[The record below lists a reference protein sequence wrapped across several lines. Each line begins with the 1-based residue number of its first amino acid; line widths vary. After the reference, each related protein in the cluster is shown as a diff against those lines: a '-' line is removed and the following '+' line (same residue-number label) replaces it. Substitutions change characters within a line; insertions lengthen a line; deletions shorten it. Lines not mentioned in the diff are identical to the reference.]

1 VRRDE
6 SFAVA
11 GHVHVDID
19 VTAGSV
25 LVRTAASGTVAVSV
39 DTANASDFSIALM
52 GDTVTVRAGRRS
64 RSARVLVDCPAGT
77 DVSVRGASLELAAR
91 GPLGSLRVRTAS
103 GDVEADDVV
112 RLEASTASGDLR
124 VGLVRSVLSGSVAS
138 GDLRIERVGG
148 DIDFGSASGDV
159 SIGRC
164 DGSSIAIRS
173 LSGDLRIGLP
183 SGIRVDP
190 EISTLSGRVVLP
202 KPAGAARGDS
212 AGAGERRSV
221 RLRLR
226 TVSGDIRVERADR
239 PD

>member
-1 VRRDE
+1 
-6 SFAVA
+6 
-11 GHVHVDID
+11 
-19 VTAGSV
+19 
-25 LVRTAASGTVAVSV
+25 
-39 DTANASDFSIALM
+39 
-52 GDTVTVRAGRRS
+52 
-64 RSARVLVDCPAGT
+64 
-77 DVSVRGASLELAAR
+77 VRGASLDVGAR

-103 GDVEADDVV
+103 GDVEAEDVV

-124 VGLVRSVLSGSVAS
+124 VALVRTVLSGSVAS

-148 DIDFGSASGDV
+148 DVDFGSASGDV

-173 LSGDLRIGLP
+173 LSGDVRIGLP

-202 KPAGAARGDS
+202 KPSGPDGA
-212 AGAGERRSV
+212 AGERRPV
-221 RLRLR
+221 RLRLK
-226 TVSGDIRVERADR
+226 TVSGDIRVERVDR